1 MPPCRHGWS
10 RQILVETQRFVKLI
24 RFIPVSGQRTTPR
37 STKRPVAPRP
47 HTGRRRNDAARE
59 AILTASLRLLA
70 SREVREI
77 SIDAIAAEARVGKQT
92 IYRWW
97 PSKSAV
103 LLDAMTQDAR
113 QRVPR
118 PETGAVTDDVTA
130 FLSATFRN
138 ARMQAVSRCLRA
150 VAAEAERDPHAQKL
164 LREFASDRRGELR
177 DIFERG
183 MARGDLPQSA
193 DLNLLVDQAFGVL
206 WYRML
211 MGHAGLTSNAA
222 AGLARAL
229 VAQAR
234 SGHA

>member
-1 MPPCRHGWS
+1 MARTRDEAARQRVLNAASDLVCRLG
-10 RQILVETQRFVKLI
+10 
-24 RFIPVSGQRTTPR
+24 PR
-37 STKRPVAPRP
+37 SVTI
-47 HTGRRRNDAARE
+47 DEMAA
-59 AILTASLRLLA
+59 
-70 SREVREI
+70 
-77 SIDAIAAEARVGKQT
+77 AAGVGKQT

-97 PSKSAV
+97 PSKGAV

-138 ARMQAVSRCLRA
+138 ARMQAVNRCLRA

-183 MARGDLPQSA
+183 MARGDLPRSA
-193 DLNLLVDQAFGVL
+193 DLDLLVDQAFGVL

-211 MGHAGLTSNAA
+211 MGHADLTSDAA
-222 AGLARAL
+222 AGLGRAL
-229 VAQAR
+229 VVQAR
-234 SGHA
+234 SGVA